1 MKFGQTMDLI
11 FIKKYKVKRQ
21 KNNGYWTNYGF
32 EINKEIKDLR
42 QKKDGGSRTMD
53 LNLLKK

>member
-21 KNNGYWTNYGF
+21 KNDGYQKNHGF
-32 EINKEIKDLR
+32 
-42 QKKDGGSRTMD
+42 GSSII
-53 LNLLKK
+53 